1 MFGDTIMIMDG
12 FQVQDLMPALFFN
25 QTDDLDRVRVTI
37 HELQG
42 SHLVWMGWVLTIAG
56 GVLAVGASPN
66 VENEEEE

>member
-1 MFGDTIMIMDG
+1 MIMDS

-25 QTDDLDRVRVTI
+25 QTDGLDRVRVTI

>member
-1 MFGDTIMIMDG
+1 
-12 FQVQDLMPALFFN
+12 MPALFFN
-25 QTDDLDRVRVTI
+25 QTDGLDRVRVTI

-56 GVLAVGASPN
+56 GILAVGASKN

>member
-1 MFGDTIMIMDG
+1 MIMDS

-25 QTDDLDRVRVTI
+25 QTDGLDRVRVTI

-56 GVLAVGASPN
+56 GILAVGASKN
-66 VENEEEE
+66 VQNEEEE

>member
-1 MFGDTIMIMDG
+1 MIMDS

-25 QTDDLDRVRVTI
+25 QTDGLDRVRVTI

-56 GVLAVGASPN
+56 GILAVGASKN